1 MCRAKS
7 TYDDNLILPYH
18 RRPPWCCTVIPS
30 RPDLLKDSLGIYG
43 WEQKQPDFTFPE
55 EFPLH
60 YYHPNGSPVLSSLQD
75 PSGSQARTGSCSTF
89 FCSSRPLSVLL
100 KRVRNTRSRIQHEQ
114 RKTRTEGRWIDFGVL
129 CLHINVYITFPCA
142 AVWSCKTVLTS
153 D

>member
-30 RPDLLKDSLGIYG
+30 RPDLLKDSLGI
-43 WEQKQPDFTFPE
+43 WMRTKTARFLRSLRSFPYTIIT
-55 EFPLH
+55 PTV
-60 YYHPNGSPVLSSLQD
+60 PPVLSSLQD

-129 CLHINVYITFPCA
+129 CLHINV
-142 AVWSCKTVLTS
+142 
-153 D
+153 

>member
-30 RPDLLKDSLGIYG
+30 RPDLLKDSLGIWMRTKTARFYVPWG
-43 WEQKQPDFTFPE
+43 VSLTLLSPQR
-55 EFPLH
+55 FPLYSRLSRIRQVPRH
-60 YYHPNGSPVLSSLQD
+60 GRDPVRL
-75 PSGSQARTGSCSTF
+75 

-129 CLHINVYITFPCA
+129 CLLINVYITFPCA
-142 AVWSCKTVLTS
+142 AVWSCKIVLTS

>member
-7 TYDDNLILPYH
+7 TYDDNLILPYQ

-30 RPDLLKDSLGIYG
+30 RPDLLKDSLGIWMRTKTARFYVPWG
-43 WEQKQPDFTFPE
+43 VSLTLLSPQRFPCTLVSPGSVR
-55 EFPLH
+55 FP
-60 YYHPNGSPVLSSLQD
+60 
-75 PSGSQARTGSCSTF
+75 STDGILFDF

>member
-60 YYHPNGSPVLSSLQD
+60 YYHPNGSPCTLVS
-75 PSGSQARTGSCSTF
+75 PGSVRFPGTDGILLDF

-129 CLHINVYITFPCA
+129 CLLINVYITFPCA
-142 AVWSCKTVLTS
+142 AVWSCKIVLTS